1 MSLILGVE
9 EKFSPFTGPILPLI
23 VDNMGNSDWM
33 ARKISVDAIYTLSVL
48 MPESLENF
56 KSELLEVLNH
66 CRFDKIKHVRD
77 AAVVAI
83 NIIKDFPTDGTIN
96 EEETVDNFDSS
107 ANDKPQ
113 MLQ

>member
-1 MSLILGVE
+1 VE

-23 VDNMGNSDWM
+23 VDNMGNADWM

-56 KSELLEVLNH
+56 KNELLEVLNH

-77 AAVVAI
+77 AAIVAI
-83 NIIKDFPTDGTIN
+83 NIIKDFSTGSTIN
-96 EEETVDNFDSS
+96 EEESVENFSV
-107 ANDKPQ
+107 NDKFNKTNE
-113 MLQ
+113 